1 MTPQEKAKDI
11 FVKMLEYIPDHLI
24 KDNKDAAEVSKIH
37 ALIAVD
43 EILKSRPSLPIEAF
57 GGTIN
62 LGECCK
68 LSKEYWQQVK
78 TEIEKL

>member
-11 FVKMLEYIPDHLI
+11 FVKMLESIPDYLI
-24 KDNKDAAEVSKIH
+24 KDNTDAASISKIH

-43 EILKSRPSLPIEAF
+43 EILKSGPTKPGSYITIYQDEREAHDF
-57 GGTIN
+57 
-62 LGECCK
+62 
-68 LSKEYWQQVK
+68 WQQVK